1 MKVILRQDVP
11 SVGSFGDTVKVADG
25 YARNYLMPRGFA
37 VEATSSNLRQFEA
50 ERVAWEKKAQKV
62 KEQAEGFG
70 KELEAVA
77 LNFPRKAGSDEKLFG
92 SVTSIDIVAALKEQG
107 FEIDKKNIILDEPIK
122 KLGVY
127 TVGIKLHPKVTT
139 YIKVWVVKE

>member
-11 SVGSFGDTVKVADG
+11 SVGSFGDIVKVADG

-37 VEATSSNLRQFEA
+37 VEATGRNLRQFEA

-62 KEQAEGFG
+62 KEQAEGLG
-70 KELEAVA
+70 KELEPVT
-77 LNFPRKAGSDEKLFG
+77 LNFPRKAASDEKLFG
-92 SVTSIDIVAALKEQG
+92 SVTSIDIAAALKEQG
-107 FEIDKKNIILDEPIK
+107 FEIDKKNITLDEPIK

-127 TVGIKLHPKVTT
+127 TVGVKLHPEVTT
-139 YIKVWVVKE
+139 DIKVWVVKE